1 MKISHASLI
10 LLATMV
16 AFGCE
21 PKALQLKAAGEP
33 QLPAGWTMANDGES
47 GVSIAIAQ
55 GWRVGIPRNE
65 VSIPGMDS
73 MGGEG
78 VGANES
84 AILKEF
90 SQQENKQEQEAL
102 ERLREKGIV
111 LNLVD
116 NSRPLPGELYTRYQV
131 EVREAPRNLTLEDA
145 VAYERGK
152 MTGEDAGAAVELAV
166 GKAWPLIADGKNRI
180 GDQETHISYVL
191 VDRKKQFTIRFIAT
205 NNSTAV
211 SQIEAAVADSFR
223 YKPN

>member
-1 MKISHASLI
+1 
-10 LLATMV
+10 MV

-55 GWRVGIPRNE
+55 GWRVGVPRNE

-166 GKAWPLIADGKNRI
+166 GKAWRLIADGKNRI
-180 GDQETHISYVL
+180 GDQETHIS
-191 VDRKKQFTIRFIAT
+191 
-205 NNSTAV
+205 
-211 SQIEAAVADSFR
+211 
-223 YKPN
+223 